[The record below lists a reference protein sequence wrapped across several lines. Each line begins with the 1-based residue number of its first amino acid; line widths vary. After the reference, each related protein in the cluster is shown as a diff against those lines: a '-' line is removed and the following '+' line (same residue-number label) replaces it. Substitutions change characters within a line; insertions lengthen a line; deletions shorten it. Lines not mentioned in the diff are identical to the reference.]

1 MATLE
6 EMVDNLELP
15 LPVVVDGHGED
26 LNSYA
31 RRIAYIGALAGK
43 QHGLTHAPPAVVK
56 IPVLTGAPLEST
68 PVDDEPTTDE

>member
-6 EMVDNLELP
+6 EIVDGLELP

-43 QHGLTHAPPAVVK
+43 QHGLTHAPPAIVR
-56 IPVLTGAPLEST
+56 IPVEVSSKVP
-68 PVDDEPTTDE
+68 DEDA